1 MEAHPKAYAHLQRNR
16 SGAKEKEEEKNK
28 SRNFDT
34 GNNHKIQSI
43 SQSKRDVYGFYVGEE
58 GLIKLK
64 TRKREKNKDMG

>member
-1 MEAHPKAYAHLQRNR
+1 MSRINQ
-16 SGAKEKEEEKNK
+16 EKEEEKNK

-64 TRKREKNKDMG
+64 TRKREKNHHQE